1 MDIITI
7 ILIIISLIIGYLI
20 GKWIISKKKFGDREA
35 RLKAELGEKIANLKK
50 DYEIKLEQG
59 KSLLE
64 KIKEENKTQLEKLTK
79 EWQVKYIQDIEELKK
94 LFKESEKKIK
104 QKSVSSSRRTL
115 VGKFIE
121 RFVPFLAKIP
131 YAPSDM
137 HFLGQPIDYIVFEGL
152 REDNIEKIG
161 FIEVKTGD
169 STLTKR
175 EKSLKEAVDKKKVYW
190 KEIRIDTKEEKTPDK
205 EIEIEDTSI
214 NELYEKIDDKISSIK
229 NKTPNREEV
238 KKFICEE
245 CSRPINHK
253 GKCLPCNAKA
263 KREREKK

>member
-7 ILIIISLIIGYLI
+7 ILIIVSLIIGYLI
-20 GKWIISKKKFGDREA
+20 GKWIASKKKVGDKEA
-35 RLKAELGEKIANLKK
+35 ILKAEWGEKIANIEK

-59 KSLLE
+59 KSLLN

-79 EWQVKYIQDIEELKK
+79 ELEIKYIKDIEELKK

-104 QKSVSSSRRTL
+104 QRSVSGSRRSL

-121 RFVPFLAKIP
+121 RFVPFLTKIP

-152 REDNIEKIG
+152 RDDDIKKVG
-161 FIEVKTGD
+161 FIEVKTGEGK
-169 STLTKR
+169 LTKR
-175 EKSLKEAVDKKKVYW
+175 EKSLKEAIDKKEVYW
-190 KEIRIDTKEEKTPDK
+190 KEIRVDTKEEETPDK

-214 NELYEKIDDKISSIK
+214 NEIYENIDDKISSIK
-229 NKTPNREEV
+229 NKV
-238 KKFICEE
+238 K
-245 CSRPINHK
+245 
-253 GKCLPCNAKA
+253 
-263 KREREKK
+263 EK